1 MTLMY
6 RIINLKD
13 NSIIGYFFEY
23 CYAEDYL
30 KECGLGA
37 DGLIQQV
44 SVIFS
49 KIEVLQRNVRS

>member
-1 MTLMY
+1 MY
-6 RIINLKD
+6 RVIDLTNDEIL
-13 NSIIGYFFEY
+13 GLFFELDN
-23 CYAEDYL
+23 AEDYL

>member
-13 NSIIGYFFEY
+13 NSVIGYFFEY
-23 CYAEDYL
+23 VYAEDYL
-30 KECGLGA
+30 KEMGLGS

-44 SVIFS
+44 SVVFS
-49 KIEVLQRNVRS
+49 KMEVLQRNVR

>member
-6 RIINLKD
+6 RVIDLTNDEIL
-13 NSIIGYFFEY
+13 GLFFELDN
-23 CYAEDYL
+23 AEDYL